1 MGSKF
6 PSHPRPPAPL
16 CHRTTVDGFLDIL
29 SEMFYEFI
37 NTFHSLSVTYKLE
50 KICII
55 TCTLLCSL
63 GKIPWI
69 FFLTYQHI
77 DLQHSLNDSIVL
89 HYLNMLSFVNHIPL
103 HECLGSLFGLVLAN
117 TAMNIFICF
126 HLYVK
131 ADLSDRSLKVK
142 SLVKGYMCLV
152 TQLSPTLFNP
162 KDCSPPG
169 SSVYGFSRQ
178 EYWNGLHTLLQGIF
192 LTQGLNPGFQHYRQI
207 FYWLSHQGSR
217 CTFKGM

>member
-37 NTFHSLSVTYKLE
+37 NTSHSLSVTYKLE
-50 KICII
+50 KNLYNYVHIAFFTWQNTLDFFNLSTYRSTAFFKWFHSITLSEYVII
-55 TCTLLCSL
+55 
-63 GKIPWI
+63 
-69 FFLTYQHI
+69 F
-77 DLQHSLNDSIVL
+77 
-89 HYLNMLSFVNHIPL
+89 NHIPL
-103 HECLGSLFGLVLAN
+103 HECLGSLFDLVLAN
-117 TAMNIFICF
+117 TTMSIFICF

-152 TQLSPTLFNP
+152 TQLCPTLFNP
-162 KDCSPPG
+162 RDCSPPG
-169 SSVYGFSRQ
+169 SLVYGFSRQ

-207 FYWLSHQGSR
+207 FLLTEPPRKPMH
-217 CTFKGM
+217 F